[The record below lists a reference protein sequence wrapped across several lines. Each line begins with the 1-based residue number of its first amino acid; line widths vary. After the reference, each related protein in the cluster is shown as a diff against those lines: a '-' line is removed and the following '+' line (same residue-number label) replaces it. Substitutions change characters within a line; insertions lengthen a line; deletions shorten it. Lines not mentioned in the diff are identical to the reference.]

1 LRNANGDVS
10 ALRAALGHL
19 EIWSRLV
26 LRRPL
31 RPYQLEPAAA
41 ILRSI
46 ELGRGDAITV
56 MMSRQAGK
64 NELSA
69 QLESYLLANRQRRM
83 DTLVKAAPTI
93 KPQTINSILRLTTLL
108 RNPVTAGRWHMEH
121 GYIVRLNQ
129 ARAFFFSAEPA
140 ANVVGATATLALE
153 IDEAQDVD
161 PAKHD
166 KDFAPMAASTNAT
179 RIYYGTAW
187 DDGTLLQRQIEANLE
202 ATRRDGERRHFAYP
216 WDVVAEHNP
225 AYGAFVQSERDRL
238 GADHPLFRT
247 QYALKTISGESGFL
261 SPTLQAQLR
270 GHHPRRA
277 AAAPDATYLAAL
289 DIAGGAENATGTG
302 SGELDRTGPYA
313 ASGEARR
320 PDSTVLLVARVDWQ
334 SVGPEAREPVLAI
347 EGVHWWTGVNHR
359 SQYETLLDLLRN
371 VWRLRRLAVDATGLG
386 APIADFLASALASD
400 VVEPVTFTAA
410 TKSDLAYN
418 LLAAIGGGRLKWYA
432 ANEDDP
438 ESREFWQEARSCRY
452 LVRPNRQMSFF
463 VPDGRGHDDFISA
476 LALLASIARQAPF
489 PSAAAIVLA
498 RDPYATN

>member
-1 LRNANGDVS
+1 VTTPTAKVV

-19 EIWSRLV
+19 EIWSRSILS
-26 LRRPL
+26 RPL

-46 ELGRGDAITV
+46 GQGRGDAITV

-69 QLESYLLANRQRRM
+69 HLESFLLANRQRRL
-83 DTLVKAAPTI
+83 DTLVKAAPTF
-93 KPQTINSILRLTTLL
+93 KPQTINSLLRLTALL
-108 RNPVTAGRWHMEH
+108 DNPVTAGRWVREH
-121 GYIVRLNQ
+121 GYIVRLDR
-129 ARAFFFSAEPA
+129 ARAFFFSAELG

-179 RIYYGTAW
+179 RVYYGTAW
-187 DDGTLLQRQIEANLE
+187 DDATLLQRQIDANE
-202 ATRRDGERRHFAYP
+202 ESAKRDGVRRHFAYP

-225 AYGAFVQSERDRL
+225 AYGAFVQGERERL
-238 GADHPLFRT
+238 GAEHPLFRT
-247 QYALKTISGESGFL
+247 QYLLKTISGEAGFL

-270 GHHPRRA
+270 GHHRRRDS
-277 AAAPDATYLAAL
+277 AAPDATYLAAL
-289 DIAGGAENATGTG
+289 DIAGGAEQSTEAG
-302 SGELDRTGPYA
+302 SPSPSPAGRGENK
-313 ASGEARR
+313 RR
-320 PDSTVLLVARVDWQ
+320 LDSTVLLIARVDWQ
-334 SVGPEAREPVLAI
+334 DVGPEAREPVLAI

-371 VWRLRRLAVDATGLG
+371 VWRVRRLAVDATGLG
-386 APIADFLASALASD
+386 APIADFLTTALGSD
-400 VVEPVTFTAA
+400 VVDPVTFTAA

-432 ANEDDP
+432 ASEDDL
-438 ESREFWQEARSCRY
+438 EAREFWEEARACRY
-452 LVRPNRQMSFF
+452 QVRPNRTMSFF
-463 VPDGRGHDDFISA
+463 VPDGRGHDDFITA
-476 LALLASIARQAPF
+476 LALLASAARTAPL
-489 PSAAAIVLA
+489 PPAAAMIVA
-498 RDPYATN
+498 KDPYGE